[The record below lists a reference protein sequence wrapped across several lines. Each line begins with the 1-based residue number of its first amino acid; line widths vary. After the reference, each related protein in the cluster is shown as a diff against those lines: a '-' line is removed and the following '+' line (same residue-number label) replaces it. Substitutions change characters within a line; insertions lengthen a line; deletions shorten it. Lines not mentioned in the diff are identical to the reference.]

1 MILPGEHRTFNTSFS
16 FLLFFKNEFHA
27 EQSKLYEAWDIT
39 DQLKRLFFPSSFGKL
54 TAVTAVMYIIRV

>member
-39 DQLKRLFFPSSFGKL
+39 DQLKRLFSPLLSEN
-54 TAVTAVMYIIRV
+54 